1 MYKIINKGNK
11 QTEILLYGG
20 ISYWGKN
27 SAENLSNKLR
37 ELDAQNDIVTIRI
50 NSPGGDVMEA
60 GAIYSTIK
68 SMKAKTI
75 AIIDGIAA
83 SAASFIL
90 LAFDEVQIS
99 RAGRIMLH
107 KFSGGA
113 YGNSIV
119 MRQVADTMDAW
130 EKDWVAIY
138 AEKMGMTVEATTS
151 EYFQPG
157 KDTWISPADAVKLKL
172 ADKVIDGIVK
182 EAPETLENLSA
193 EVIAATYQNQ
203 LTNQNSYS
211 MKKEH
216 LILLGLNDN
225 ATEAEITAAI
235 TELKS
240 NATKAVVVASSA
252 APDAEKEE
260 LKTKLANI
268 EKSDRSKMIQ
278 AAIDSKKIVADAK
291 ADFEAIGEKMG
302 NDHLKNMLDKLTPA
316 SLPTDLINKQSP
328 DANKAEYKTLTDLY
342 KAGEAAL
349 AKYKAENP
357 TEFNALW
364 KAEYGTDYTESL

>member
-11 QTEILLYGG
+11 QTEVLLYGG

-37 ELDAQNDIVTIRI
+37 ELDAENDIVTIRI

-113 YGNSIV
+113 YGNSV
-119 MRQVADTMDAW
+119 VLRQVADTMDAW

-138 AEKMGMTVEATTS
+138 AEKMGLTVEATTS

-182 EAPETLENLSA
+182 DAPETLENLSP
-193 EVIAATYQNQ
+193 ELIAASYQNQ
-203 LTNQNSYS
+203 LLNQNTLS

-216 LILLGLNDN
+216 LALIGLSEN
-225 ATEAEITAAI
+225 ATDAEITAKL
-235 TELKS
+235 TELAAKG
-240 NATKAVVVASSA
+240 TVASVA
-252 APDAEKEE
+252 ATTAPDAEKEA
-260 LKTKLANI
+260 LKAKLDGI
-268 EKSDRSKMIQ
+268 EKADRDKMIQ
-278 AAIDSKKIVADAK
+278 SAIDSKKIK
-291 ADFEAIGEKMG
+291 AESKAQWESIGTSMG
-302 NDHLKNMLDKLTPA
+302 NETLKKMLDDLSPA
-316 SLPTDLINKQSP
+316 KLPTDVIQTQSP
-328 DANKAEYKTLTDLY
+328 EIKGEGEYKTFEDLL
-342 KAGEAAL
+342 KAGDAVAE
-349 AKYKAENP
+349 KFKAEHP
-357 TEFNALW
+357 DKFNALW
-364 KAEYGTDYTESL
+364 KAHYGSDYSEKA